1 MNWFGA
7 WFLMSSLAAQSIDLN
22 VDHATLACTD
32 LHKLQAELALAGVPS
47 EYGGKHSNRATEMA
61 IASFQDGSYLELMG
75 KQANADPAKFA
86 ASHWAK
92 FLVDNAGP
100 CGWAVQSSDL
110 AGELKRL
117 QSIGVQ
123 VGNVEKLGRNRADGV
138 HLQWEMAQIGSEGHG
153 VFFPFLIRDL
163 TPREQRVNP
172 SGKPTAP
179 QFAGIL
185 KIVIAV
191 KDLDEAVVR
200 FRKAYELNAPKR
212 QVDSTL
218 GANLAVFSGTPIV
231 LASALGGN
239 KELSE
244 RVAKYGPAPYAFV
257 IRRSGEKKGDTDW
270 SHIEWLTLKAIGGRL
285 GLSAPVTSRL

>member
-1 MNWFGA
+1 MNCLGA
-7 WFLMSSLAAQSIDLN
+7 WLLMGSLAGQAIDLK

-75 KQANADPAKFA
+75 KQADADPEKFA
-86 ASHWAK
+86 ASHWAR

-100 CGWAVQSSDL
+100 CGWAVQSGHL
-110 AGELKRL
+110 AADLKRL
-117 QSIGVQ
+117 QLTGVQ
-123 VGNVEKLGRNRADGV
+123 VGDLEKLGRDRSDGV
-138 HLQWEMAQIGSEGHG
+138 HLQWEMAQVGSEGHG
-153 VFFPFLIRDL
+153 VFYPFLISDL

-185 KIVIAV
+185 KVVIAV
-191 KDLDEAVVR
+191 QDLDDAVRR
-200 FRKAYELNAPKR
+200 FRKAYELGAPKR
-212 QVDSTL
+212 QVDNTL
-218 GANLAVFSGTPIV
+218 RANLAIFGGTPVV
-231 LASALGGN
+231 LASALGDN
-239 KELSE
+239 KELTE

-257 IRRSGEKKGDTDW
+257 IRKAGDKKGGAGW
-270 SHIEWLTLKAIGGRL
+270 PRIQWLDLKTIGGHV
-285 GLSAPVTSRL
+285 GLTAP